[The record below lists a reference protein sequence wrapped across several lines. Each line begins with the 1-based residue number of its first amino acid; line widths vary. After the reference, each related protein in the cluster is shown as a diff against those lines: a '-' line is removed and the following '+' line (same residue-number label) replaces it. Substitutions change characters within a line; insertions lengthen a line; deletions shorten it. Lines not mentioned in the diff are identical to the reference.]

1 MSLVLHYMPF
11 SDGKQEF
18 LPCEVRLFWGR
29 KKGYSVWNIPSDLLK
44 KLQAVYQS
52 CQRRFLS
59 CYCIFVVDA
68 FDVCSVDCR
77 YCVFQSNSCCF
88 LIACIYSNDYFLHSC
103 FHLRFNH
110 FVSQCFF
117 VNHFDSFLSRFDISQ
132 CYFLLITL
140 MLTTLRACSLRHGLG
155 LFSHSLEYPMVNL
168 TDIFYLMERNKSM
181 NTFQNYEKNNEK
193 P

>member
-18 LPCEVRLFWGR
+18 LPCEVRLFSGR

-77 YCVFQSNSCCF
+77 YCVLQCNCCCF
-88 LIACIYSNDYFLHSC
+88 LVACIYSNDYFLHSC

-140 MLTTLRACSLRHGLG
+140 MWFSLSIFWGISLFPLTINHLEGMFPPTRLGAFFPLSRVPHG
-155 LFSHSLEYPMVNL
+155 
-168 TDIFYLMERNKSM
+168 
-181 NTFQNYEKNNEK
+181 
-193 P
+193 